1 MDLDLFI
8 VAVFCRIDDT
18 LKLLFQGKR
27 LRQRGPA
34 PVLSDSEVLT
44 MEVVGEYLGLSQ
56 DTALF
61 RYFRQHF
68 RHFFPGLERVHRTT
82 FVRQAANLWNV
93 KERVWQQLLGS
104 IRYDPTFAL
113 VDSFPLPACQFARA
127 YRCQRFRG
135 EAAFGPDTIGV
146 TRQTFYGF
154 RVHVHLSWPGVIT
167 RFTVAPANVHELSV
181 VPQLAEG
188 TRGVLVGDRNYWSPR
203 LTEELRQGNVTLV
216 APFGSRKR
224 DPRPRFSSTL
234 SRLRYRI
241 DTVFGQLV
249 DRYQVKRVWAKD
261 IWHLNSRLL
270 RKVLS
275 HTIVFLLNQTQGN
288 PPLQLA
294 KLLV

>member
-1 MDLDLFI
+1 MDLDVFI
-8 VAVFCRIDDT
+8 IAVFCRIDDA
-18 LKLLFQGKR
+18 LKDLLQGKR

-34 PVLSDSEVLT
+34 PVLSDSEVVT
-44 MEVVGEYLGLSQ
+44 MEAVGEYLGFSQ
-56 DTALF
+56 DTVLF
-61 RYFRQHF
+61 SYFRRHYG
-68 RHFFPGLERVHRTT
+68 HFFPGLRGVDRTT
-82 FVRQAANLWNV
+82 FVRQAANLWWV
-93 KERVWQQLLGS
+93 KERLWQQLLGS

-113 VDSFPLPACQFARA
+113 VDSFPLPVCQFARA

-135 EAAFGPDTIGV
+135 EAAFGKDIL

-154 RVHVHLSWPGVIT
+154 RVHVHLSWPGLIT

-203 LTEELRQGNVTLV
+203 LTEELRQENVTLV

-261 IWHLNSRLL
+261 IWHLRSRLL

-294 KLLV
+294 RLLV